1 MLETE
6 SRQVTTDS
14 VAKDS
19 GPADYV
25 SKRGELDLF
34 LLAMLV
40 KRKGRRT
47 MLMAV
52 AGLFV
57 VLFALFFTKP
67 RYSATAALLVPQP
80 SSSGASIALK
90 LAMGGLDLGGGTSE
104 VYQDILESR
113 TVADRLI
120 AQYRLKDIYK
130 VNSQLVAE
138 KALASRTKIVTSKEG
153 LVKVTVQDEDPKRA
167 ADMANSYL
175 VELDRMNEGLA
186 ITSAGQQRLYFER
199 EMVKEKDALANAE
212 VELKKT
218 EEETGMLVPQSQ
230 TAANLGAIEQTRAQL
245 RVRQV
250 QLGALLQGATPENP
264 NVLRLQAEISGLESQ
279 LQAMQNGSGGT
290 IATGIPTSKTPERA
304 LEYIRK
310 EREVKFHEA
319 VFALLAKQYELAK
332 QEEAKT
338 VSMIEV
344 LDSATVPEHKT
355 WPPKTLFCLLG
366 VAGGAL
372 FGVAWTLVES
382 FVQTIMSN
390 PDNQKK
396 YQALTGASVRRA

>member
-1 MLETE
+1 
-6 SRQVTTDS
+6 
-14 VAKDS
+14 
-19 GPADYV
+19 
-25 SKRGELDLF
+25 
-34 LLAMLV
+34 
-40 KRKGRRT
+40 
-47 MLMAV
+47 
-52 AGLFV
+52 
-57 VLFALFFTKP
+57 
-67 RYSATAALLVPQP
+67 
-80 SSSGASIALK
+80 
-90 LAMGGLDLGGGTSE
+90 
-104 VYQDILESR
+104 
-113 TVADRLI
+113 
-120 AQYRLKDIYK
+120 
-130 VNSQLVAE
+130 
-138 KALASRTKIVTSKEG
+138 
-153 LVKVTVQDEDPKRA
+153 
-167 ADMANSYL
+167 
-175 VELDRMNEGLA
+175 
-186 ITSAGQQRLYFER
+186 
-199 EMVKEKDALANAE
+199 
-212 VELKKT
+212 
-218 EEETGMLVPQSQ
+218 MLVPQSQ